1 MTLIP
6 GTQMKSVHNAN
17 GQIYK
22 PLLLVFALIISAVG
36 CAVGPNYRRPSAPA
50 SPQFKE
56 LPPPNTQA
64 ANQWKEA
71 QPSDQAIR
79 GRWWELYNDA
89 QLSQLEEQVN
99 LSNQNILAAEA
110 QFRAA
115 RDAMRI
121 ARANLFPVVGANASA
136 ARSRAATG
144 TGGTSGS
151 FTPGGTAGPGITR
164 SSYDLSGDFS
174 YQADVWGSIRRQVS
188 ASARAAQASFAQ
200 LENARLS
207 FHTTLAQAYFDL
219 HGVDAEQQLLERT
232 VSSYQEYLQLTQDRL
247 NAGIASGVDV
257 AQAETQLNSA
267 RAQLIDLGVARAQ
280 FEHAIAVLT
289 GQPPSAVAIPQ
300 SPITAQMP
308 TIPVAVPSTLLE
320 RRPDIAAA
328 ERLMAAANE
337 QIGVVKAA
345 YFPSILI
352 GASAGLLSTDPATWF
367 SWPSRFWSIGPQMVE
382 TVFAGGKRR
391 AQVDQARAVYDANV
405 AGYRQ
410 TVLTAFQQ
418 VEDNLAALRLLA
430 DEANA
435 ADQTVRAAQQT
446 LDISTYQYKAGT
458 ASYLQVITAQ
468 AAVLQ
473 AEITAINIHTR
484 RMVASVLLIEALGG
498 GWDASTLP
506 SAKQLV
512 SGK

>member
-1 MTLIP
+1 MIRGFISSRKYHQTN
-6 GTQMKSVHNAN
+6 VR
-17 GQIYK
+17 K
-22 PLLLVFALIISAVG
+22 PLLPVLLAWTILTSA
-36 CAVGPNYRRPSAPA
+36 CAVGPNYRPPSAPVP
-50 SPQFKE
+50 PQFKE
-56 LPPPNTQA
+56 LPPPGTPA
-64 ANQWKEA
+64 AAQWKEA

-79 GRWWELYNDA
+79 GKWWELYNDA
-89 QLSQLEEQVN
+89 PLSELEEQVN

-121 ARANLFPVVGANASA
+121 ARSALFPVVGASA
-136 ARSRAATG
+136 AATRSRTPAG
-144 TGGTSGS
+144 TVSTSA
-151 FTPGGTAGPGITR
+151 PAGITR
-164 SSYDLSGDFS
+164 TTYDLSTDFS
-174 YQADVWGSIRRQVS
+174 YQADVFGSIRRQVS
-188 ASARAAQASFAQ
+188 ASTKTAQASFAQ
-200 LENARLS
+200 LENVRLS
-207 FHTTLAQAYFDL
+207 FHAALAQSYFEL
-219 HGVDAEQQLLERT
+219 HGIDAEQQLLQRT
-232 VSSYQEYLQLTQDRL
+232 VASYEDYLRLTQDRMR
-247 NAGIASGVDV
+247 AGIASGVDV

-289 GQPPSAVAIPQ
+289 GKPPAEVTIPQ
-300 SPITAQMP
+300 APITAQIP
-308 TIPVAVPSTLLE
+308 AIPVALPSALLE
-320 RRPDIAAA
+320 RRPDIANA

-337 QIGVVKAA
+337 EIGVAKGAF
-345 YFPSILI
+345 FPSILL
-352 GASAGLLSTDPATWF
+352 GATAGLQSTDPATWF
-367 SWPSRFWSIGPQMVE
+367 SWPSRFWSIGPQAVE
-382 TVFAGGKRR
+382 TVLAGGKRR
-391 AQVDQARAVYDANV
+391 AQLDQARALYEADV

-458 ASYLQVITAQ
+458 TSYLQVITAQ
-468 AAVLQ
+468 AAALQ
-473 AEITAINIHTR
+473 AEITAINIRTR

-498 GWDASTLP
+498 GWNTSALP
-506 SAKQLV
+506 TPKQLL